1 MIRLIFSE
9 TIKQMKANIMKMKIN
24 VFSKEDD
31 DIMHNNNMNNHLIE
45 NVFKLFIL

>member
-31 DIMHNNNMNNHLIE
+31 DIMHNNNIE
-45 NVFKLFIL
+45 KSSDRKCV